1 MSSRCVRAASALLR
15 AASGSA
21 STSRTASST
30 AAPAGAAALEQFRE
44 RVAAGPDLD
53 AFILPNASKEG
64 YSVPAPPL
72 KARTRTVTARLRA
85 APRTR
90 PRRPWLWLVAP
101 RTD

>member
-15 AASGSA
+15 AASGAA
-21 STSRTASST
+21 STSRASST

-44 RVAAGPDLD
+44 RVASGPDLD
-53 AFILPNASKEG
+53 AFILPNTSKDG

-72 KARTRTVTARLRA
+72 KARTRTVTFRVRA

-90 PRRPWLWLVAP
+90 PRSHPLLLVAP
-101 RTD
+101 RTA